1 MVIFA
6 HMSRR
11 LAVVL
16 LSALSVQLACAQ
28 LVGKK
33 NLVTAVGI
41 GGVYGELQSPL
52 RAFNTPGAYGGNFSF
67 AFGYAFNA
75 NWGLGIRYDRL
86 GLAESVDTMA
96 QARIALLHIHG
107 TYRPWQTD
115 VHAVEVETGFG
126 SSAFAFRGLN
136 ERLPLEATSWS
147 ANASVRYLRSV
158 HKSILGFV
166 ALRGHTTGRSQ
177 LATESE
183 QTATTNAPDQSIHW
197 RAILLSFGLAVR
209 W

>member
-1 MVIFA
+1 MVIFGR
-6 HMSRR
+6 MSRR
-11 LAVVL
+11 LAWLPLFVL
-16 LSALSVQLACAQ
+16 LAITVPAQ

-41 GGVYGELQSPL
+41 GGAWGELSSPV
-52 RAFNTPGAYGGNFSF
+52 RAFNTPGATGGNFTF
-67 AFGYAFNA
+67 AFGYAFNS

-115 VHAVEVETGFG
+115 VHAIEVETGFG
-126 SSAFAFRGLN
+126 SSSFAFRGLN
-136 ERLPLEATSWS
+136 ERLPLEANNWS
-147 ANASVRYLRSV
+147 VNGSVRYLRHV
-158 HKSILGFV
+158 HKGIVGFL
-166 ALRGHTTGRSQ
+166 ALRGHTTGRAA
-177 LATESE
+177 LTKMG
-183 QTATTNAPDQSIHW
+183 TTGAVDEDTTLTVQW
-197 RAILLSFGLAVR
+197 RAIMITFGLAVK

>member
-1 MVIFA
+1 M
-6 HMSRR
+6 RR
-11 LAVVL
+11 WVLWVL
-16 LSALSVQLACAQ
+16 LSVLCAGQARAQ

-41 GGVYGELQSPL
+41 GGAWGELRSPL
-52 RAFNTPGAYGGNFSF
+52 RAFNVTGAYGGNFSF
-67 AFGYAFNA
+67 AFGYAFNT
-75 NWGLGIRYDRL
+75 NWGMGIRYDRL

-96 QARIALLHIHG
+96 QARIALLHVHG

-115 VHAVEVETGFG
+115 RHAIEVETGFG

-136 ERLPLEATSWS
+136 ERLPLEANSWS
-147 ANASVRYLRSV
+147 VNGSVRYLRQV

-166 ALRGHTTGRSQ
+166 ALRGHTTGRAVLSKSG
-177 LATESE
+177 AAGAINEDASMTV
-183 QTATTNAPDQSIHW
+183 HW
-197 RAILLSFGLAVR
+197 RAVMLTFGLAVK